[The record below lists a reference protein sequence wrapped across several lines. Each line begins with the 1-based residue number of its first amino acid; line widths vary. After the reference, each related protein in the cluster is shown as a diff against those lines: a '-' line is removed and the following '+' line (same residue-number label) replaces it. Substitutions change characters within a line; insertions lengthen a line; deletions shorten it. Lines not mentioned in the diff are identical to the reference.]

1 MRLALVGRF
10 LVAIDQ
16 YDLEPGA
23 RRNIRYPRAHK
34 TGAEHADLAQAR
46 RGNVGGP
53 ARALLELALRQ
64 EQRADHR
71 RGFLRAQYLREIA
84 ALDGEREIHRQLQTL
99 VDAGEDRLGGGI
111 IVVGFAAIDRVGGRP
126 DHHPRRR
133 EHLARR
139 QLELRIVPGRLG
151 AGIGL
156 HPVLGALDDLARRSD
171 VVDEAHLLGRGGADL
186 VALEQHLQGVRR
198 RHQPRDALRAAA
210 AGEQA
215 DLDFRQADARLVAV
229 GDDAVVAGERQ
240 LEAAAHADAVD
251 RRGERLA
258 RGFQLTKDQ
267 RELARAVVEE
277 PHRRL
282 LAFGFGDARVFLA
295 HALQHGQ
302 VRAAGEAVLGRSEHR
317 AFDG

>member
-1 MRLALVGRF
+1 M
-10 LVAIDQ
+10 
-16 YDLEPGA
+16 
-23 RRNIRYPRAHK
+23 
-34 TGAEHADLAQAR
+34 
-46 RGNVGGP
+46 
-53 ARALLELALRQ
+53 
-64 EQRADHR
+64 
-71 RGFLRAQYLREIA
+71 
-84 ALDGEREIHRQLQTL
+84 
-99 VDAGEDRLGGGI
+99 
-111 IVVGFAAIDRVGGRP
+111 
-126 DHHPRRR
+126 
-133 EHLARR
+133 
-139 QLELRIVPGRLG
+139 
-151 AGIGL
+151 
-156 HPVLGALDDLARRSD
+156 
-171 VVDEAHLLGRGGADL
+171 DEAHLLGRGGADL

-258 RGFQLTKDQ
+258 RGLQLAKDQ

-317 AFDG
+317 ALDGGILRDMIDDLADFGDHLRRQHVHRTPRHVPADQRDSVGVGLESEVDEVHGEGSIW